1 VSPLVRFA
9 RSLSPVV
16 ASFLVL
22 ALTHGPAAAARYIC
36 PPCGAPCDTMSFS
49 APGVCPA
56 CGMTLVDAASVA
68 ARPAPDP
75 NRKRVAILV
84 FSGVE
89 IIDFAGPY
97 EMFGA
102 AGCDVYT
109 VAATRDP
116 LTTSMGLTVVPQYT
130 FADAPRPDVLVVPGG
145 AVHGAS
151 TSEPTLRYVRE
162 VTGQDQ
168 TTMSVCNGAFILAS
182 AGMLDGLSATT
193 TNGNLD
199 RLASEHPRIKV
210 VRDQRYVDN
219 GKIVT
224 AAGLAAGIDGA
235 LHVISKLYGPGVAQG
250 VALGEEYEWKQ
261 GGGFVRAALADQ
273 QLPEID
279 LDSTGKWTVVRTE
292 GDRTKWDIVAEGH
305 TTDLTAADLMGRIE
319 KALVQSHWTKQ
330 GSMGPG
336 ATAHSSRWRFTGK
349 DGRPWT
355 GTLKV
360 ESASASSHDL
370 TASLS
375 IARAS

>member
-1 VSPLVRFA
+1 MNPLARFVRPLT
-9 RSLSPVV
+9 LSG
-16 ASFLVL
+16 AALLVL
-22 ALTHGPAAAARYIC
+22 ALTHAPASAARYIC
-36 PPCGAPCDTMSFS
+36 PPCGAPCDTMSFA

-56 CGMTLVDAASVA
+56 CGMTLVDAASA
-68 ARPAPDP
+68 AAQPAPDP
-75 NRKRVAILV
+75 DRKKVAILV

-102 AGCDVYT
+102 AGYDVYT

-116 LTTSMGLTVVPQYT
+116 VTTAMGLTVVPQYT
-130 FADAPRPDVLVVPGG
+130 FADAPHPDVLVVPGG
-145 AVHGAS
+145 AVHGAT

-162 VTGQDQ
+162 VTGQDH

-182 AGMLDGLSATT
+182 AGMLDGLRATT

-199 RLASEHPRIKV
+199 RLASEHPKVKV

-235 LHVISKLYGPGVAQG
+235 LHVISKLYGPGVAQS
-250 VALGEEYEWKQ
+250 VALGEEYEWRE

-273 QLPEID
+273 QLPQID
-279 LDSTGKWTVVRTE
+279 LDSTGKWTVIRTE
-292 GDRTKWDIVAEGH
+292 GDRTRWDIVAQGH
-305 TTDLTAADLMGRIE
+305 TELTAADLTSRIE
-319 KALVQSHWTKQ
+319 KSLVQSHWSRQ
-330 GSMGPG
+330 GSAGPG
-336 ATAHSSRWRFTGK
+336 ATAHTSRWRFTGN
-349 DGRPWT
+349 DGKPWT

-360 ESASASSHDL
+360 EGASGSSHDL
-370 TASLS
+370 VASLS
-375 IARAS
+375 IARVS

>member
-1 VSPLVRFA
+1 VNPLVRLA
-9 RSLSPVV
+9 RSS
-16 ASFLVL
+16 ALVL
-22 ALTHGPAAAARYIC
+22 ASLIALSLPGVAAATRYVC
-36 PPCGAPCDTMSFS
+36 PPCGAPCDTLSFS

-56 CGMTLVDAASVA
+56 CGMKLVDAASA
-68 ARPAPDP
+68 AAHPAPDTEH
-75 NRKRVAILV
+75 RKVAILV

-116 LTTSMGLTVVPQYT
+116 VTTAMGLTVVPQYT

-145 AVHGAS
+145 TVQAAS
-151 TSEPTLRYVRE
+151 KSEPTLRYIRD
-162 VTGQDQ
+162 VTGQTS

-182 AGMLDGLSATT
+182 SGLLDGLRATT
-193 TNGNLD
+193 TNGNLT
-199 RLASEHPRIKV
+199 RLGTEYPKVHV

-235 LHVISKLYGPGVAQG
+235 LHVIAKLYGEGVAQS
-250 VALGEEYEWKQ
+250 VALSEEYEWKE

-273 QLPEID
+273 QLPEIR
-279 LDSTGKWTVVRTE
+279 LDDTGKWEVVRTE
-292 GDRTKWDIVAEGH
+292 GDRIRWDIVAHGH
-305 TTDLTAADLMGRIE
+305 TDLTETDLTGRIE
-319 KALVQSHWTKQ
+319 HALVQSHWSKQ
-330 GSMGPG
+330 GVTGG
-336 ATAHSSRWRFTGK
+336 ASHWRFTGS

-355 GTLKV
+355 GTLKL
-360 ESASASSHDL
+360 EKTAGSTHEF
-370 TASLS
+370 TASVS
-375 IARAS
+375 IARVI